1 MSTPI
6 IDESGTMQ
14 LAGSF
19 RDALPSD
26 ANVPQHA
33 GCMAD
38 GRDRL
43 AGSEHRL
50 DQCNRPW
57 VLGQIP

>member
-1 MSTPI
+1 
-6 IDESGTMQ
+6 MQ